1 MATDLADEMRIV
13 ATDLIN
19 EFGSDVT
26 LQKVATNVYNIAT
39 GETETTAGATIAL
52 VAHIENFD
60 SSEIGQLIFAGDVK
74 LIVAWNST
82 TTYAIDTDKVIIDTV
97 EYNIINIEPITTQN
111 KVVTNELQLR
121 K

>member
-1 MATDLADEMRIV
+1 MADLADEMRIV

-26 LQKVATNVYNIAT
+26 LQKVATNTYDIGT
-39 GETETTAGATIAL
+39 GETITVDGATIAL

-60 SSEIGQLIFAGDVK
+60 SSEIGALIFAGDVK
-74 LIVAWNST
+74 VIIAWNST
-82 TTYAIDTDKVIIDTV
+82 TTYDIATDKVIIDSV
-97 EYNIINIEPITTQN
+97 EYNIININPITTQN
-111 KVVTNELQLR
+111 KVVTYELQLR